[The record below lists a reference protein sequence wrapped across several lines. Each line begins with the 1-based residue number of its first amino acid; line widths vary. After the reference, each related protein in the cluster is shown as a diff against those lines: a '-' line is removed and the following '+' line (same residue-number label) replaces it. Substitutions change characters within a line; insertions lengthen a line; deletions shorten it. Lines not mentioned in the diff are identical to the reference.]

1 MLFSKLE
8 ERYIFGNDDFYR
20 DIFEDA
26 SMRKDFIDLVR
37 LSYFIYDNAL
47 FVFSMY
53 YGLNKNLN
61 VSYYIDPIHIAV
73 VSSTFNM
80 PAIPLLFYSAI
91 SSIVTINTK
100 RIRDRKYNDGSPDS
114 PVNIAY
120 EVIGVFD
127 RNISYDI
134 TDLFTSFY
142 STSTEWQ
149 RKLYVYLFTAL
160 SGVSIQGLT
169 EKVIFTEFN
178 KSESNGKI
186 AKVFDSIKTL
196 KDIANDKMVLAF
208 AGMTANTITSTEYD
222 HKKADRIKEIPYDD
236 KEKVKKYFNKML
248 YLMVAEQWNGNIAKD
263 TNLSAYIEELKNPVF
278 NYFGF
283 VIGLTQFTICNPF
296 STPFFSNVVNCRNGL
311 FSQFLF
317 EWTIRKSMG
326 RDYVL
331 PVNETIIF
339 GPVAN
344 YVYARFLD
352 REFNMNINYDVKK
365 PLLNYI
371 EAVESFISKNIKN
384 AVNVVE
390 IFEKELEEKYENL
403 ITKHFIPNYLH
414 LGKKSLLSVYSRRVL
429 VDTNQSPDG
438 VSSVVSNLYPAHLS
452 LYTAGITVASSMVYS
467 SLSEMYMF
475 DITSNK
481 ETHLTSNAY
490 RIAEDYIY
498 AKVLIPNLLFH
509 WIPTSVLYASN
520 TDDNYKRLVSQDKG
534 LVASLFSPGVKFNFF
549 NPDWNFVDD
558 KLRGSYLIH
567 QLYIDKIED
576 ANTRNVYLDIENARI
591 KLIDE
596 IDRIL

>member
-1 MLFSKLE
+1 M
-8 ERYIFGNDDFYR
+8 
-20 DIFEDA
+20 
-26 SMRKDFIDLVR
+26 
-37 LSYFIYDNAL
+37 
-47 FVFSMY
+47 
-53 YGLNKNLN
+53 
-61 VSYYIDPIHIAV
+61 
-73 VSSTFNM
+73 
-80 PAIPLLFYSAI
+80 
-91 SSIVTINTK
+91 
-100 RIRDRKYNDGSPDS
+100 
-114 PVNIAY
+114 
-120 EVIGVFD
+120 
-127 RNISYDI
+127 
-134 TDLFTSFY
+134 
-142 STSTEWQ
+142 
-149 RKLYVYLFTAL
+149 
-160 SGVSIQGLT
+160 
-169 EKVIFTEFN
+169 
-178 KSESNGKI
+178 
-186 AKVFDSIKTL
+186 
-196 KDIANDKMVLAF
+196 
-208 AGMTANTITSTEYD
+208 
-222 HKKADRIKEIPYDD
+222 
-236 KEKVKKYFNKML
+236 
-248 YLMVAEQWNGNIAKD
+248 
-263 TNLSAYIEELKNPVF
+263 
-278 NYFGF
+278 
-283 VIGLTQFTICNPF
+283 
-296 STPFFSNVVNCRNGL
+296 
-311 FSQFLF
+311 
-317 EWTIRKSMG
+317 
-326 RDYVL
+326 
-331 PVNETIIF
+331 
-339 GPVAN
+339 
-344 YVYARFLD
+344 
-352 REFNMNINYDVKK
+352 
-365 PLLNYI
+365 NYI